1 MLGQRGSPRRCFTYE
16 QPRPTAP
23 ERRSDPA
30 PNVCPGL
37 CPPPGGRLSEGG
49 ERGEREASSPEGGG
63 KEPCRESG
71 PALHRLEPS
80 HLVPSPLRPDAPAA
94 SVLRC
99 GMLSGDPVRC
109 GPEGSLRHQLGRA
122 EPVPRGWPA
131 DSLAT
136 PTSPPG
142 AHTRALSLCRST
154 LSFLLVSYGFYYRS

>member
-1 MLGQRGSPRRCFTYE
+1 MGREGAHVAVSHTNSLVPQPLRDAVTQLLTSALDSVPPQEEGS
-16 QPRPTAP
+16 
-23 ERRSDPA
+23 
-30 PNVCPGL
+30 VK
-37 CPPPGGRLSEGG
+37 GG